1 MKYVAVTGAAGYIG
15 GQTCIELKSHGYRII
30 GVDLRPLPD
39 HLRSF
44 VDHFVNK
51 NVSDAA
57 DIIADVDGIVHCAG
71 TSLVG
76 PSVTNPAL
84 YYQNNVGATSRMI
97 EVLSW
102 NSWRGRFVFSSS
114 AAVYGNPKTMPIGEI
129 QAPSP
134 INVYGKSKLY
144 CEELIADSARAYK
157 FSAVSLRYF
166 NACGADLKGRHGQEP
181 KATHIFPRIFEAVK
195 NNQPIEIYGNDY
207 VTDDGTCVR
216 DYVHVVDLAT
226 AHRLA
231 LEKPLPVGHSV
242 FNLGTKRGYSVL
254 EIVQETQKVLGQTNE
269 VVIKPRRLGDP
280 AVLIANAEHFKNYFE
295 WEPDHSNL
303 PAIIRSL
310 KKWYHV

>member
-15 GQTCIELKSHGYRII
+15 GQTCIELKAHGYKIV
-30 GVDLRPLPD
+30 GVDLRPLPA
-39 HLRSF
+39 HLQPF
-44 VDHFVNK
+44 VDCFVNK
-51 NVSDAA
+51 NVSDSA

-84 YYQNNVGATSRMI
+84 YYQNNVGATSRLLEI
-97 EVLSW
+97 LSW

-114 AAVYGNPKTMPIGEI
+114 ASVYGNPKGLPISES
-129 QAPSP
+129 QTPNP
-134 INVYGKSKLY
+134 INVYGKSKLF
-144 CEELIADSARAYK
+144 CEEVIGDSSRAYK

-181 KATHIFPRIFEAVK
+181 RATHIFPRIFEAVK

-207 VTDDGTCVR
+207 ATADGTCVR
-216 DYVHVVDLAT
+216 DYIHVADLAT

-231 LEKPLPVGHSV
+231 LEKSLPVGHSIY
-242 FNLGTKRGYSVL
+242 NLGTKTGYSVL
-254 EIVQETQKVLGQTNE
+254 EIVRETQRVLGRNNE
-269 VVIKPRRLGDP
+269 VVFNPRRPGDP
-280 AVLIANAEHFKNYFE
+280 PELVANSDLFKNYFE
-295 WEPDHSNL
+295 WEPDHSKL
-303 PAIIRSL
+303 SDIIRSL